1 MLYLALGIIMIF
13 VSFKFNKSKI
23 VTICWAILMFSMMA
37 FTGDSVPDRDIYLT
51 RFAGG
56 EADDTSAIEIL
67 FAGLMALY
75 RNIGLNWFALQITI
89 AAGFS
94 GMMYF
99 MATKFSKNP
108 NYTFILYYFT
118 GLFMEIVQ
126 LRNTLALIFLIPG
139 LIFLSKKGWK
149 WDLISA
155 GFIVLAGL
163 CHGIFYIYLLMIL
176 VKHIKTKWLA
186 LGLFGASILVYGVYL
201 LDLDTKLISLV
212 GDIYPRLESYY
223 LSKNL
228 NKYNFGWFTF
238 KSIFLLVGIE
248 GLLYF
253 VYNHTEENNKPFIL
267 LIMKMAL
274 VSGIGIPLILYSPD
288 FYRIQRNLLFVYA
301 IALTYIKLP
310 KKDNYDIAM
319 YRWNLSIYN
328 LGVILFVVSFVFLYY
343 VKSLDFNN
351 VVIPVFKDIIFF

>member
-1 MLYLALGIIMIF
+1 MIYLALGIIMIF

-23 VTICWAILMFSMMA
+23 VTVCWAILMFSMMA
-37 FTGDSVPDRDIYLT
+37 FTGDSVPDREIYLI
-51 RFAGG
+51 RFSGVN
-56 EADDTSAIEIL
+56 DDNSIIELL
-67 FAGLMALY
+67 FSGAVALY

-89 AAGFS
+89 ALGFS
-94 GMMYF
+94 CMMYF

-118 GLFMEIVQ
+118 GLFIDIVQ
-126 LRNTLALIFLIPG
+126 VRNTMGLIFLIPG
-139 LIFLSKKGWK
+139 ILFLTKKGWK
-149 WDLISA
+149 WDLASA
-155 GFIVLAGL
+155 GLIVLAGL
-163 CHGIFYIYLLMIL
+163 CHGIFFIYLLMIL
-176 VKHIKTKWLA
+176 AKNIKVKWLA
-186 LGLFGASILVYGVYL
+186 LGLLGVSALVYGVYL
-201 LDLDTKLISLV
+201 LNLDTKLISLL
-212 GDIYPRLESYY
+212 GDIYPRLEEHY
-223 LSKNL
+223 LAKSL

-238 KSIFLLVGIE
+238 KSLFLFVSIE

-253 VYNHTEENNKPFIL
+253 VYNHTEENNKPFIQL
-267 LIMKMAL
+267 MMKIAI
-274 VSGIGIPLILYSPD
+274 VSAIGIPLIIYTAD

-328 LGVILFVVSFVFLYY
+328 LGVILFVVSFIFLYY